1 MKMIAIAG
9 ADTRRLLRWRAN
21 VFFLFV
27 LPMLIILL
35 LGAAFGG
42 GATSRLGIVQQDR
55 GPLARQFV
63 AALRARPSTSLVS
76 YARASDLRHAVS
88 AGTVDAGIVVPATY
102 DARIS
107 SGATAAVPYLGRPNS
122 VAQQLRATVQSV
134 AATQGTTLAA
144 AQALSRQHGVPFDQA
159 LAHATAT
166 AATTPRVVVRLTAPS
181 GGVYST
187 AQGRFDQSAST
198 ELVLFVFLNSLNGA
212 MWLIE
217 TRRLG
222 IARRMMST
230 PTGMRTIVGGELL
243 GRLTVALIQAAIIV
257 LGCVLLFGVNWGDP
271 LGASAVIL
279 SFALVSTG
287 AAILLGSL
295 FSSEQQ
301 AGPVALL
308 LGLGLAALGGSMVP
322 LEVFGPAARA
332 IAHLTPHAWAN
343 EAFTKLV
350 KHGGDLVSVLP
361 QIGVLL
367 GFAAVMLTIAVWQ
380 LRRALTS

>member
-144 AQALSRQHGVPFDQA
+144 AQALSRQHGVPFRSGA
-159 LAHATAT
+159 GARHRHCRHHPARRRAAH
-166 AATTPRVVVRLTAPS
+166 
-181 GGVYST
+181 G
-187 AQGRFDQSAST
+187 T
-198 ELVLFVFLNSLNGA
+198 ER
-212 MWLIE
+212 
-217 TRRLG
+217 RRLQH
-222 IARRMMST
+222 R
-230 PTGMRTIVGGELL
+230 TGTL
-243 GRLTVALIQAAIIV
+243 
-257 LGCVLLFGVNWGDP
+257 
-271 LGASAVIL
+271 
-279 SFALVSTG
+279 
-287 AAILLGSL
+287 
-295 FSSEQQ
+295 
-301 AGPVALL
+301 
-308 LGLGLAALGGSMVP
+308 
-322 LEVFGPAARA
+322 
-332 IAHLTPHAWAN
+332 
-343 EAFTKLV
+343 
-350 KHGGDLVSVLP
+350 
-361 QIGVLL
+361 
-367 GFAAVMLTIAVWQ
+367 
-380 LRRALTS
+380 

>member
-42 GATSRLGIVQQDR
+42 GATSRLGIVQQDH
-55 GPLARQFV
+55 GPLARRFV
-63 AALRARPSTSLVS
+63 AALRARPSTTLVH
-76 YARASDLRHAVS
+76 YAQASDLRHAVS
-88 AGTVDAGIVVPATY
+88 AGTVDAGIVVPANY

-107 SGATAAVPYLGRPNS
+107 AAATAAVPYLGRPNS

-134 AATQGTTLAA
+134 AASQGTTLAA
-144 AQALSRQHGVPFDQA
+144 AQALTRQNAVPFEQS
-159 LAHATAT
+159 LTRAT
-166 AATTPRVVVRLTAPS
+166 AAAAITPHVVVRLTAPD

-187 AQGRFDQSAST
+187 AAGRFDQSAST
-198 ELVLFVFLNSLNGA
+198 ELVLFMFLTSLNGA
-212 MWLIE
+212 VWLIE

-243 GRLTVALIQAAIIV
+243 GRLMVALIQAAIIV
-257 LGCVLLFGVNWGDP
+257 LGCVVLFGVSWGDP
-271 LGASAVIL
+271 LAAAAVIL

-287 AAILLGSL
+287 AAILLGSV

-301 AGPVALL
+301 AAPVAIL
-308 LGLGLAALGGSMVP
+308 LGLGLAALGGSMAP
-322 LEVFGPAARA
+322 LEVFPPTARA
-332 IAHLTPHAWAN
+332 IAHVTPQAWAN
-343 EAFTKLV
+343 EAFSKLV

-361 QIGVLL
+361 QVAVLL
-367 GFAAVMLTIAVWQ
+367 GFAAVMLTLAVWQ
-380 LRRALTS
+380 LRRTLTQ